1 MRIGITIDGV
11 IRDFIT
17 KFELVYDKYYPVIDE
32 ETGYQ
37 RRDAQGNLIT
47 ESVPTYTV
55 TPPTTFTGEFGEA
68 IDDYTGSSAAYSYAE
83 QARPKSMEDWFAT
96 KATEL
101 EESFDQSRWSEI
113 ESKRL
118 EDERFLE
125 DARQRQR
132 FVSQPISIFGRR
144 KR

>member
-1 MRIGITIDGV
+1 MCIRDRFRQSQVIGALDQESFIRDVTDPETGEVTQEEYGPGAPTID
-11 IRDFIT
+11 
-17 KFELVYDKYYPVIDE
+17 P
-32 ETGYQ
+32 ETGENIY
-37 RRDAQGNLIT
+37 DI
-47 ESVPTYTV
+47 
-55 TPPTTFTGEFGEA
+55 
-68 IDDYTGSSAAYSYAE
+68 SSSTAYSYAE